1 MSRLIWITRH
11 HGEVTAE
18 AADTL
23 SSQEE
28 PECNTQDKER
38 EGKNFKNKVMSQKPK
53 YEVND
58 WTVCS

>member
-18 AADTL
+18 AADRL

-38 EGKNFKNKVMSQKPK
+38 EDQKHFKKIQSDESETQI
-53 YEVND
+53 
-58 WTVCS
+58 